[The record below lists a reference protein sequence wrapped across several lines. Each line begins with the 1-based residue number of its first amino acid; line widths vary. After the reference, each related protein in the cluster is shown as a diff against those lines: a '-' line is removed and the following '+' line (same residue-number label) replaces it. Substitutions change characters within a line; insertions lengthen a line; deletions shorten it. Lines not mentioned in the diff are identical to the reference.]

1 MEEKRK
7 YSRTDLAEKVTLSVL
22 SADGANREIEVTIT
36 DVSETGI
43 GFTCHEQLMIG
54 DCYKGNVVIWTHER
68 IEVILKI
75 VRSSVIG
82 AAYEYGAIF
91 VGMENSSSLRIKIY
105 QLFNNEDGE
114 VNSANPTDGAPGA
127 EVEEV

>member
-1 MEEKRK
+1 MEEKRRN
-7 YSRTDLAEKVTLSVL
+7 SRTDLSEKVTLSVL
-22 SADGANREIEVTIT
+22 SSDGTDKEIEVEIT

-54 DCYKGNVVIWTHER
+54 DCYKGKVVIWTREQ
-68 IEVILKI
+68 IDVILKI

-91 VGMENSSSLRIKIY
+91 VGMENSSSLRIKVY
-105 QLFNNEDGE
+105 QLFNEEDGE
-114 VNSANPTDGAPGA
+114 APK
-127 EVEEV
+127 EEPKE

>member
-7 YSRTDLAEKVTLSVL
+7 NERTDLAEKVTLKVL
-22 SADGANREIEVTIT
+22 GGDGSDKEIEVEIT

-43 GFTCHEQLMIG
+43 GFTCHDQLMIG
-54 DCYKGNVVIWTHER
+54 DCYKGKVVIWTHEK
-68 IEVILKI
+68 IDVILKI

-91 VGMENSSSLRIKIY
+91 VGMENQSSLRIKVY
-105 QLFNNEDGE
+105 QLFNDEDGE
-114 VNSANPTDGAPGA
+114 INKN
-127 EVEEV
+127 E